1 MDDINIFEFEYTSQH
16 PQHQFKRREVAL
28 YLLGSFSE
36 DISMFRVRNPEYN
49 FKALVNEALTEGDY
63 EAARIK
69 SYLKGRVLWCAN

>member
-1 MDDINIFEFEYTSQH
+1 
-16 PQHQFKRREVAL
+16 
-28 YLLGSFSE
+28 
-36 DISMFRVRNPEYN
+36 MFRVRNPEYN